1 MVKLRVICDICERP
15 LPEDEGGVI
24 YTHRTKEWDTR
35 TLFPCLCES
44 CASKVDMALS
54 MMKKGETYRRIIMER
69 NTKLNA
75 ERREKLN
82 TKG

>member
-15 LPEDEGGVI
+15 LPEDDDGII

-35 TLFPCLCES
+35 NLFPCLCER
-44 CASKVDMALS
+44 CASKVDQALLS
-54 MMKKGETYRRIIMER
+54 MKNSETHRRAIMER
-69 NTKLNA
+69 NKKLND